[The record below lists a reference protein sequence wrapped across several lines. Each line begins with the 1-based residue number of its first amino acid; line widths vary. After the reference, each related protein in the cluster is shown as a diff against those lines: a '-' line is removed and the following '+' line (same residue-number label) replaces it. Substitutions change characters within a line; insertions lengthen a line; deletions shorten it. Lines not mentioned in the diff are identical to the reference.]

1 VRGTRG
7 GFATRGGPRGGRK
20 APNGTSHDA
29 FEAEESLDDQGELG
43 EMKKKYSSELSMLKD
58 MFPDWTDVDLVLALD
73 EANGDLPS
81 TVELI
86 TEGGVTQFAEVK
98 KPKDRARSKVAD
110 GFSTAGATD
119 KPAFAAR
126 GGRGRG
132 GIDSTRGGRGGR
144 GGSDRARGGFRGGRG
159 GHATTNGAPKEAN
172 ATSVPTTESSAWDIP
187 AAATETGTSAWD
199 NTAPEASKDVSAGT
213 GAWGNVAATEAA
225 PVSTEPTMLPAKE
238 TAERAVAAPEIS
250 KATAAA
256 ADAGPGPKKSWA
268 SMFAQP
274 KPPVALPKSVPQAP
288 KAPEPVVEST
298 PAVETPAVEQEPA
311 EEVKEPES
319 IASKVADAAAS
330 ILPESVLSAVGLEG
344 HKKAAAEPAVAT
356 PITESAPELDVQTPQ
371 SATAGQ
377 EALPPTSHEPL
388 TQENVEHLPDDS
400 HPPTTLT
407 AASTVGSADPR
418 NLTPVPGQQQPPIG
432 RPPVGGFAI
441 SAHRAAATSGRSAS
455 FQRRVQEQQ
464 EAVVMPGHNAVDRAA
479 VQFGS
484 MGLNGEPGLDV
495 DEEREEPETRQAP
508 QHSPPTQPKA
518 SLPAAPRQ
526 AATQEP
532 SAPEALPTPKQAPGL
547 GPASQQNQPQAQ
559 ESVLGQS
566 IPQEPTHLNQGQNQN
581 YNQYAAYGQGAQ
593 QDTSAQQQKM
603 YDPFG
608 HQAQSQGRYDQYGT
622 QPQSSHSGFGAL
634 SSAPNDY
641 SSYYTA
647 DPQRN
652 AYSGYYGTSAGYAP
666 QAQQQQDAGLSQ
678 QRSASGFGASNESAF
693 GAQTQ
698 QQVGLPL
705 PKVKRRGIRKKH
717 PQSSDHGSKTWTM
730 RDLDDLSSSLNLHSY
745 QISLSNQSKQTQSR
759 YGEAPGSGHNTPNPI
774 AASQHQNAQSAPQS
788 QQHPMHQAP
797 SHHQQQQQQQ
807 QAQAQAQAA
816 YNAGFPYGHP
826 YYNSPYQQAY
836 QNQFGYTQ
844 PASGYGG
851 YQGKQQ
857 GGMYGAPYSS
867 TYEQQSASPANA
879 GAFSQNQQTSM
890 RSASGMGTQL
900 GGGLDDYGRSA
911 AQQTSSLNQSSGFGG
926 VDPFARTTSGFG
938 QNSYAQQPGMT
949 ATSQE
954 DALKPFSESKTG
966 PSPSLGQPGR
976 PGSAANSVVGSQ
988 TSVPQQ
994 QQQQQSAFGGYGG
1007 FPSQGNQYGGLGGL
1021 GGQQQQP
1028 QQQQQQQQQQQ
1039 GMGGQG
1045 GYGSYGASAFGQY
1058 GGYGS
1063 QRGGWGQSY
1072 GAH

>member
-1 VRGTRG
+1 VRGGRS
-7 GFATRGGPRGGRK
+7 GFARGGPRGGRK
-20 APNGTSHDA
+20 APNGTSHDTLA
-29 FEAEESLDDQGELG
+29 ADESLDDQGELG
-43 EMKKKYSSELSMLKD
+43 EMKKKYSSELSMLTD
-58 MFPDWTDVDLVLALD
+58 MFPDWTDVDLVFALD
-73 EANGDLPS
+73 EANGDLPRA
-81 TVELI
+81 VDLI
-86 TEGGVTQFAEVK
+86 TEGNVSQFAEVK

-110 GFSTAGATD
+110 GFSTAGAAD

-132 GIDSTRGGRGGR
+132 GIESSRGGRGGR
-144 GGSDRARGGFRGGRG
+144 GGADRGRGSFRGGRG
-159 GHATTNGAPKEAN
+159 GHATTNGAPKEAFT
-172 ATSVPTTESSAWDIP
+172 ASVPTTESSAWDTP
-187 AAATETGTSAWD
+187 AISSETTTNAWD
-199 NTAPEASKDVSAGT
+199 NSSAEPSKETDAGT
-213 GAWGNVAATEAA
+213 NAWGNVAAVEAA
-225 PVSTEPTMLPAKE
+225 PAASEQPMPTKE
-238 TAERAVAAPEIS
+238 IAERAVAPPAVTS
-250 KATAAA
+250 
-256 ADAGPGPKKSWA
+256 DSGSGPGPKKSWA

-274 KPPVALPKSVPQAP
+274 KPAPVAIPKPVPQPKPVQQAP
-288 KAPEPVVEST
+288 APVEEPAASPEVPVTEEQPVEEVKEST
-298 PAVETPAVEQEPA
+298 PILSEPEPAVETPITETVP
-311 EEVKEPES
+311 
-319 IASKVADAAAS
+319 
-330 ILPESVLSAVGLEG
+330 
-344 HKKAAAEPAVAT
+344 EPAV
-356 PITESAPELDVQTPQ
+356 ETPQ

-377 EALPPTSHEPL
+377 VAVPITPHEPL

-400 HPPTTLT
+400 HPPATLT
-407 AASTVGSADPR
+407 AASTVGSTDPR

-441 SAHRAAATSGRSAS
+441 SAHRAATTAGRSAS

-526 AATQEP
+526 APTQETV
-532 SAPEALPTPKQAPGL
+532 APQELPTPKQAPGL

-566 IPQEPTHLNQGQNQN
+566 VPQEQPHLGQTQNQN

-593 QDTSAQQQKM
+593 QDATAQQQKM

-608 HQAQSQGRYDQYGT
+608 HQAQAQARYDQYGS
-622 QPQSSHSGFGAL
+622 QPQQSSHSGFGAL

-647 DPQRN
+647 DPQRT
-652 AYSGYYGTSAGYAP
+652 AYSNYYGTSAGYAP
-666 QAQQQQDAGLSQ
+666 QGQQQQDAGLSQ

-693 GAQTQ
+693 GAQAQ
-698 QQVGLPL
+698 QPVSQNFLRNIHQVPATNVERRIDPYEAETLGDLADLFSRIKKDKSQVPL
-705 PKVKRRGIRKKH
+705 
-717 PQSSDHGSKTWTM
+717 SDVQ
-730 RDLDDLSSSLNLHSY
+730 L
-745 QISLSNQSKQTQSR
+745 QQTQSR

-774 AASQHQNAQSAPQS
+774 AASQHQNAPAAPQS

-797 SHHQQQQQQQ
+797 GHMTQQQQ
-807 QAQAQAQAA
+807 QAQAQAA

-844 PASGYGG
+844 PTSGYGG

-857 GGMYGAPYSS
+857 AGMYGSPYGSS
-867 TYEQQSASPANA
+867 YEQHSASPANA
-879 GAFSQNQQTSM
+879 GAFGQNQQASM
-890 RSASGMGTQL
+890 RSASGMGSQL
-900 GGGLDDYGRSA
+900 GGGLDDYGRSS
-911 AQQTSSLNQSSGFGG
+911 AQTGSLNQTSGFGG
-926 VDPFARTTSGFG
+926 VTDPFARTTSGFG
-938 QNSYAQQPGMT
+938 QNSYAQQPSMT
-949 ATSQE
+949 ATAQE
-954 DALKPFSESKTG
+954 DSLKPFSESKNG

-988 TSVPQQ
+988 TSIPQ

-1021 GGQQQQP
+1021 GGQQQQ
-1028 QQQQQQQQQQQ
+1028 QQQQQPQQQ

-1058 GGYGS
+1058 GGGGYGS

>member
-1 VRGTRG
+1 MRGGRG
-7 GFATRGGPRGGRK
+7 GFARGGPRGGRK

-29 FEAEESLDDQGELG
+29 LAADESLEDQGELG
-43 EMKKKYSSELSMLKD
+43 EMKKKYSSELSMLTD
-58 MFPDWTDVDLVLALD
+58 MFPDWTEVDLVFALD
-73 EANGDLPS
+73 EANGDLPRA
-81 TVELI
+81 VDLI
-86 TEGGVTQFAEVK
+86 TEGNVSQFAEVK
-98 KPKDRARSKVAD
+98 KPKDRARSKATD
-110 GFSTAGATD
+110 GFSTAGAAD
-119 KPAFAAR
+119 KPAFATR

-132 GIDSTRGGRGGR
+132 GIESSRGGRGGR
-144 GGSDRARGGFRGGRG
+144 GGSDRGRGSFRGGRG
-159 GHATTNGAPKEAN
+159 GHATTNGAPKEVT
-172 ATSVPTTESSAWDIP
+172 TSSIPTTESSAWDTP
-187 AAATETGTSAWD
+187 AISNETATSAWD
-199 NTAPEASKDVSAGT
+199 NSPAEASKETDAGT
-213 GAWGNVAATEAA
+213 NAWGNVAPVEAA
-225 PVSTEPTMLPAKE
+225 PAASEPMPVKE
-238 TAERAVAAPEIS
+238 IAERAVAPPAVTS
-250 KATAAA
+250 DSGSGA
-256 ADAGPGPKKSWA
+256 KKSWA

-274 KPPVALPKSVPQAP
+274 KPAPVAIPKAVPQPKPVQQAP
-288 KAPEPVVEST
+288 APVEEPVPSPEVPVTEEQPVEEIKEST
-298 PAVETPAVEQEPA
+298 PILSELEPAVETPTTEAVP
-311 EEVKEPES
+311 
-319 IASKVADAAAS
+319 
-330 ILPESVLSAVGLEG
+330 
-344 HKKAAAEPAVAT
+344 EPAV
-356 PITESAPELDVQTPQ
+356 ETPQ

-377 EALPPTSHEPL
+377 VAVPITPHEPL

-400 HPPTTLT
+400 HPPATLT
-407 AASTVGSADPR
+407 AASTVGSTDPR

-441 SAHRAAATSGRSAS
+441 SAHRAATTAGRSAS

-526 AATQEP
+526 APTQETV
-532 SAPEALPTPKQAPGL
+532 APQELPTPKQAPGL

-566 IPQEPTHLNQGQNQN
+566 APQEQAHLSQAQNQN

-593 QDTSAQQQKM
+593 QDATAQQQKM

-608 HQAQSQGRYDQYGT
+608 HQAQAQARYDQYGT
-622 QPQSSHSGFGAL
+622 QPQQSSHSGFGAL

-652 AYSGYYGTSAGYAP
+652 AYSGYYGSSAGYAP

-693 GAQTQ
+693 GAQAQ
-698 QQVGLPL
+698 QPVSQNFLRNIHQVPASNHERRIDPHEVETLGDLADL
-705 PKVKRRGIRKKH
+705 FARIKEDKSKV
-717 PQSSDHGSKTWTM
+717 P
-730 RDLDDLSSSLNLHSY
+730 
-745 QISLSNQSKQTQSR
+745 LSNVRSQQTQSR

-774 AASQHQNAQSAPQS
+774 AASQHQNAPAAPQS

-797 SHHQQQQQQQ
+797 SHLTQQQQQQ
-807 QAQAQAQAA
+807 QAQAQAA

-857 GGMYGAPYSS
+857 AGMYGSPYGSS
-867 TYEQQSASPANA
+867 YEQHSSSPANA
-879 GAFSQNQQTSM
+879 GAFGQNQQASM
-890 RSASGMGTQL
+890 RSASGMGSQL
-900 GGGLDDYGRSA
+900 GGLDDYGRSS
-911 AQQTSSLNQSSGFGG
+911 AQTGSLNQTSGFGG
-926 VDPFARTTSGFG
+926 VTDPFARTTSGFG
-938 QNSYAQQPGMT
+938 QNSYAQQPSMT
-949 ATSQE
+949 ATAQE
-954 DALKPFSESKTG
+954 DSLKPFSESKNG

-988 TSVPQQ
+988 TSIPQ

-1021 GGQQQQP
+1021 GGQQQQ
-1028 QQQQQQQQQQQ
+1028 QQQQQQPQQQ

-1058 GGYGS
+1058 GGGGYGS

>member
-1 VRGTRG
+1 VRGARG
-7 GFATRGGPRGGRK
+7 GFTSARGGLRGARK
-20 APNGTSHDA
+20 APNGTSNDA
-29 FEAEESLDDQGELG
+29 FAGEESQEDQGELG

-58 MFPDWTDVDLVLALD
+58 MFPDWTDVDLVLALN

-81 TVELI
+81 TVDLI
-86 TEGGVTQFAEVK
+86 TEGNVTQFAEVK

-110 GFSTAGATD
+110 GFSTAASTD
-119 KPAFAAR
+119 KPVFAAR
-126 GGRGRG
+126 SGRGRG
-132 GIDSTRGGRGGR
+132 GLDSTRGGRGAR
-144 GGSDRARGGFRGGRG
+144 GSDRARGGFRGARG
-159 GHATTNGAPKEAN
+159 GHGTTNGAPKEVGIA
-172 ATSVPTTESSAWDIP
+172 SVPTTESSAWDTP
-187 AAATETGTSAWD
+187 VAAAETGTNAWD
-199 NTAPEASKDVSAGT
+199 DTTTEASKDVNAGT
-213 GAWGNVAATEAA
+213 GAWGNVATTEAA
-225 PVSTEPTMLPAKE
+225 PAASQSTLLPAKE
-238 TAERAVAAPEIS
+238 TAERVLTAPEIS
-250 KATAAA
+250 KTSTST
-256 ADAGPGPKKSWA
+256 DAGSGPKKSWA

-274 KPPVALPKSVPQAP
+274 KPPVALPKLVSQAP
-288 KAPEPVVEST
+288 KAPEPAAQTT
-298 PAVETPAVEQEPA
+298 PAVEAPVAEQKPT
-311 EEVKEPES
+311 EETKEPES
-319 IASKVADAAAS
+319 IKERVADAAAS

-344 HKKAAAEPAVAT
+344 HKQATAEPAVVT
-356 PITESAPELDVQTPQ
+356 PITESAPEAAVQTPK

-377 EALPPTSHEPL
+377 EALPATPHEPL

-400 HPPTTLT
+400 HPPATLT

-441 SAHRAAATSGRSAS
+441 SAHRAATTSGRSAS

-518 SLPAAPRQ
+518 SLPAAPKQ
-526 AATQEP
+526 AAAPEP
-532 SAPEALPTPKQAPGL
+532 TAPEAIPTPKQAPGL

-593 QDTSAQQQKM
+593 QDASTQQQKL

-608 HQAQSQGRYDQYGT
+608 HQAQGQGRYDQYGT

-678 QRSASGFGASNESAF
+678 QRSASGFGASNESTF

-698 QQVGLPL
+698 QQVGTPFPPMLPQ
-705 PKVKRRGIRKKH
+705 PSGHTPPR
-717 PQSSDHGSKTWTM
+717 SFDYGSKAWTL
-730 RDLDDLSSSLNLHSY
+730 RELDDFGSSLLQSY
-745 QISLSNQSKQTQSR
+745 SQVSLSDQFQQTQSR

-774 AASQHQNAQSAPQS
+774 AASQHQNAPSVPQS

-807 QAQAQAQAA
+807 QQQQAQAQAA

-844 PASGYGG
+844 PATGYGG

-857 GGMYGAPYSS
+857 GGMYGSPYGSS
-867 TYEQQSASPANA
+867 YEQHSASPANA
-879 GAFSQNQQTSM
+879 GAFGQNQQASM
-890 RSASGMGTQL
+890 RSGSGMGSQL
-900 GGGLDDYGRSA
+900 GGGLDDYGRSSA
-911 AQQTSSLNQSSGFGG
+911 QTSSLNQTSGFGG

-938 QNSYAQQPGMT
+938 QNSYAQQPSMT

-976 PGSAANSVVGSQ
+976 PGSAANSVVGSSQ
-988 TSVPQQ
+988 TSVPQQQ

-1021 GGQQQQP
+1021 GSQQQP
-1028 QQQQQQQQQQQ
+1028 QQQQQQQQQQ

>member
-1 VRGTRG
+1 MRGARG
-7 GFATRGGPRGGRK
+7 GLARGGARGGRK

-29 FEAEESLDDQGELG
+29 FSADESLDDQGEIG
-43 EMKKKYSSELSMLKD
+43 EMKKKYSSELSMLRD
-58 MFPDWTDVDLVLALD
+58 MFPDWTDVDLVFALD

-81 TVELI
+81 TVDLI
-86 TEGGVTQFAEVK
+86 TEGNVSQFAEVK
-98 KPKDRARSKVAD
+98 KPKDRARSKAAD

-132 GIDSTRGGRGGR
+132 GLESTRGGRGGR
-144 GGSDRARGGFRGGRG
+144 GSDRARGGFRGGRG
-159 GHATTNGAPKEAN
+159 GHATTNGAPKEAHT
-172 ATSVPTTESSAWDIP
+172 TSVPTTESSAWDTP
-187 AAATETGTSAWD
+187 AAAAETGTSAWD
-199 NTAPEASKDVSAGT
+199 TTATEASKENAPTNAWAAIAAGE
-213 GAWGNVAATEAA
+213 GAPA
-225 PVSTEPTMLPAKE
+225 PSQPTLLPAKE
-238 TAERAVAAPEIS
+238 TAERVVAAPEVAKS
-250 KATAAA
+250 SAPAETGSA
-256 ADAGPGPKKSWA
+256 PPKKSWA

-274 KPPVALPKSVPQAP
+274 KPPVALPKAVPQAQPAP
-288 KAPEPVVEST
+288 KAPEPVAEPT
-298 PAVETPAVEQEPA
+298 PVETPAAEQKPT
-311 EEVKEPES
+311 EETKEPES
-319 IASKVADAAAS
+319 ITKTVADAAAS
-330 ILPESVLSAVGLEG
+330 VLPQSVLSAVGVDGQQQASEPT
-344 HKKAAAEPAVAT
+344 AET
-356 PITESAPELDVQTPQ
+356 PVTESAPEPTAQTPK
-371 SATAGQ
+371 SATDGQ
-377 EALPPTSHEPL
+377 EVLPATPHEPL

-400 HPPTTLT
+400 HPVSTLT
-407 AASTVGSADPR
+407 AASTVGSTDPR
-418 NLTPVPGQQQPPIG
+418 NLTPIPGQQQPPIG

-455 FQRRVQEQQ
+455 FNRRVQEQQ

-495 DEEREEPETRQAP
+495 DDEREEPETRQAP

-526 AATQEP
+526 AAAQEP
-532 SAPEALPTPKQAPGL
+532 TAPEAAPTPKQAPGL

-566 IPQEPTHLNQGQNQN
+566 IPQEPNHLNQGQNQN
-581 YNQYAAYGQGAQ
+581 YNQYAYGQGAQ
-593 QDTSAQQQKM
+593 QDASAQQQKS

-608 HQAQSQGRYDQYGT
+608 HQAQGQGRYDQYGI

-652 AYSGYYGTSAGYAP
+652 AYSNYYGTSAGYAP

-693 GAQTQ
+693 GAQAQ
-698 QQVGLPL
+698 QQVSIPF
-705 PKVKRRGIRKKH
+705 PSFSSRPRNSKRH
-717 PQSSDHGSKTWTM
+717 QSSDHGLKISTT
-730 RDLDDLSSSLNLHSY
+730 RDSDHFGSRIRHYSS
-745 QISLSNQSKQTQSR
+745 QVSLSDKFKQTQSR

-788 QQHPMHQAP
+788 QHPMHQAP
-797 SHHQQQQQQQ
+797 SHH
-807 QAQAQAQAA
+807 QAA

-857 GGMYGAPYSS
+857 GGMYGSPYGSA
-867 TYEQQSASPANA
+867 YEQHSASPANA
-879 GAFSQNQQTSM
+879 GAFSQNQQASM
-890 RSASGMGTQL
+890 RTGSGMGSQL
-900 GGGLDDYGRSA
+900 GGGLDDYSRSA
-911 AQQTSSLNQSSGFGG
+911 AQSTSLNQTSGFGG

-938 QNSYAQQPGMT
+938 QNSYAQQPSMT
-949 ATSQE
+949 ATTQE
-954 DALKPFSESKTG
+954 DALKPFSESKNG

-976 PGSAANSVVGSQ
+976 PGSAANSVVGSSQ

-1007 FPSQGNQYGGLGGL
+1007 FPGQGSQYGGLGGL
-1021 GGQQQQP
+1021 GGQQQP
-1028 QQQQQQQQQQQ
+1028 QQQQQQQ

-1045 GYGSYGASAFGQY
+1045 GYGSYGANAFGQY

>member
-1 VRGTRG
+1 MRGARG
-7 GFATRGGPRGGRK
+7 GFARGGARGGRK
-20 APNGTSHDA
+20 PNGTSHDA
-29 FEAEESLDDQGELG
+29 FAADESLEDQGEIG
-43 EMKKKYSSELSMLKD
+43 EMKKKYASELSMLKD
-58 MFPDWTDVDLVLALD
+58 MFPDWTDVDLVFALD

-81 TVELI
+81 TVDLI
-86 TEGGVTQFAEVK
+86 TEGNVSQFAEVK

-110 GFSTAGATD
+110 GFSTVGATD
-119 KPAFAAR
+119 KPVFASR

-132 GIDSTRGGRGGR
+132 GLESTRGGRGGR
-144 GGSDRARGGFRGGRG
+144 GSDRARGGFRGGRG

-172 ATSVPTTESSAWDIP
+172 AVSVPTTESSAWDTP
-187 AAATETGTSAWD
+187 AAAAETGTTAGTSAWD
-199 NTAPEASKDVSAGT
+199 NTPSEAPKDASAGT
-213 GAWGNVAATEAA
+213 SAWSTIAAGTATTQTAPAQAA
-225 PVSTEPTMLPAKE
+225 PVTSEPTLLPAKE
-238 TAERAVAAPEIS
+238 TAERAVAAPEVAKS
-250 KATAAA
+250 AAPAPA
-256 ADAGPGPKKSWA
+256 ADAGPAPKKSWA

-274 KPPVALPKSVPQAP
+274 KPPVALPKSVPQAQPVP
-288 KAPEPVVEST
+288 KAPEPVVEPT
-298 PAVETPAVEQEPA
+298 PVVEAPVAEEKPIEEIKAVEPIAAVPEPAVE
-311 EEVKEPES
+311 
-319 IASKVADAAAS
+319 
-330 ILPESVLSAVGLEG
+330 
-344 HKKAAAEPAVAT
+344 T
-356 PITESAPELDVQTPQ
+356 PITESAPEPTVQTPQ
-371 SATAGQ
+371 SVTAGQ
-377 EALPPTSHEPL
+377 EVLPAVPHEPL

-400 HPPTTLT
+400 HPPSTLT
-407 AASTVGSADPR
+407 AASTVGSTDPR
-418 NLTPVPGQQQPPIG
+418 NLTPIPGQQQPPIG

-441 SAHRAAATSGRSAS
+441 SAQRAATTAGRSAS

-464 EAVVMPGHNAVDRAA
+464 EPVVMPGHNAVDRAA

-526 AATQEP
+526 TTSQEP
-532 SAPEALPTPKQAPGL
+532 TAPEALPTPKQAPGL

-566 IPQEPTHLNQGQNQN
+566 IPQEPTHLNQNQN
-581 YNQYAAYGQGAQ
+581 YNQYGAYGQGAQ
-593 QDTSAQQQKM
+593 QDASAQQKI

-608 HQAQSQGRYDQYGT
+608 HQAQGQGRYDQYGT

-666 QAQQQQDAGLSQ
+666 QAQQQDAGLSQ

-693 GAQTQ
+693 GAQAQ
-698 QQVGLPL
+698 QQVGIPF
-705 PKVKRRGIRKKH
+705 PFDSH
-717 PQSSDHGSKTWTM
+717 QAQSSRHQRPQMSDAESKFWDKLFGSYIK
-730 RDLDDLSSSLNLHSY
+730 RQSS
-745 QISLSNQSKQTQSR
+745 QVSLSNNIKQTQSR
-759 YGEAPGSGHNTPNPI
+759 YGDAPGSGHNTPNPI
-774 AASQHQNAQSAPQS
+774 AATQHQSAQAAPQS

-797 SHHQQQQQQQ
+797 SHHQQ
-807 QAQAQAQAA
+807 QAQAQAA

-844 PASGYGG
+844 PGSGYGG

-857 GGMYGAPYSS
+857 GGMYGSPYGSS
-867 TYEQQSASPANA
+867 YEQHSASPANA
-879 GAFSQNQQTSM
+879 GAFNQNQQTSM
-890 RSASGMGTQL
+890 RSASGMGSHL
-900 GGGLDDYGRSA
+900 GGGLDDYGRSS
-911 AQQTSSLNQSSGFGG
+911 AQSSSLNQTSGFGG
-926 VDPFARTTSGFG
+926 VNDPFARTTSGFG
-938 QNSYAQQPGMT
+938 QNSYAQQPSMT

-954 DALKPFSESKTG
+954 DALKPFSEAKNG
-966 PSPSLGQPGR
+966 PSPALGQPGR
-976 PGSAANSVVGSQ
+976 PGSAANSVVGSSQ
-988 TSVPQQ
+988 ASAPQQ

-1021 GGQQQQP
+1021 GG
-1028 QQQQQQQQQQQ
+1028 QQQQQQQQQ